1 MQNELSLEEKEFRLN
16 AVQAAVDNN
25 RLEGMI
31 VDEDAMQ
38 LFSAWIENKLTF
50 DEVEQAIYKICGP
63 RLLH

>member
-50 DEVEQAIYKICGP
+50 DGVEQAIYKICGP